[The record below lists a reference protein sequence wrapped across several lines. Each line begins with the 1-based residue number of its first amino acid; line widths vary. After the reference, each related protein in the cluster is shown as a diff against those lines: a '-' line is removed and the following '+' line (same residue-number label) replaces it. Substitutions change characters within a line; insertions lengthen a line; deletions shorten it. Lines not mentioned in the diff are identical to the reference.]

1 MKNIEFVKS
10 CAVLNQLPT
19 TEFPE
24 IVLAGR
30 SNVGK
35 STFINSL
42 FNRKGIA
49 KTSSTP
55 GKTRTINYYLIDKKN
70 YIVDLPG
77 FGYAKVSKKE
87 RAYWERLLITYF
99 SENKNIS
106 RVIHFVDARHKPT
119 QLDILLN
126 NYLIELGLPYI
137 ILLNKVDK
145 LKQSEVV
152 KARKLVMEQFPEL
165 SIGDNL
171 FLSSSVKGISNKEI
185 VSLLKNTLS

>member
-10 CAVLNQLPT
+10 IAVLDQLPST
-19 TEFPE
+19 NLQE

-35 STFINSL
+35 SSFINAL
-42 FNRKGIA
+42 LKRKAIA

-55 GKTRTINYYLIDKKN
+55 GKTRTINYYLIDSKF

-77 FGYAKVSKKE
+77 FGYAKVAKKE
-87 RAYWERLLITYF
+87 RAYWERLLIKYF
-99 SENKNIS
+99 AQNTNIS
-106 RVIHFVDARHKPT
+106 RVIHFVDSRYEPT

-126 NYLIELGLPYI
+126 NYLIELNIPYI
-137 ILLNKVDK
+137 VILNKIDK

-152 KARKLVMEQFPEL
+152 KSRKAVLKQFPEL
-165 SIGDNL
+165 SEGDNL
-171 FLSSSVKGISNKEI
+171 FLSSSVKGTGLKEI
-185 VSLLKNTLS
+185 ASLINNTIT

>member
-1 MKNIEFVKS
+1 MKNIEFIKS
-10 CAVLNQLPT
+10 VSVLNQLPV
-19 TEFPE
+19 TEFKE

-42 FNRKGIA
+42 FKRKGLA

-55 GKTRTINYYLIDKKN
+55 GKTRTINYYLVDSKY

-87 RAYWERLLITYF
+87 RDYWERLLITYF
-99 SENKNIS
+99 SQNKNIS
-106 RVIHFVDARHKPT
+106 RVIHFIDSRHKPT

-126 NYLIELGLPYI
+126 DYLRELNLPYI
-137 ILLNKVDK
+137 VILNKIDK
-145 LKQSEVV
+145 LKQAELVQS
-152 KARKLVMEQFPEL
+152 RKDVIKQFPEL
-165 SIGDNL
+165 SLGDNL
-171 FLSSSVKGISNKEI
+171 YLNSSVIEISNKEI
-185 VSLLKNTLS
+185 YSLINNSLM

>member
-1 MKNIEFVKS
+1 M
-10 CAVLNQLPT
+10 
-19 TEFPE
+19 
-24 IVLAGR
+24 
-30 SNVGK
+30 
-35 STFINSL
+35 

-55 GKTRTINYYLIDKKN
+55 GKTRTINYYLVDNKN

-106 RVIHFVDARHKPT
+106 RVIHFVDSRHKPT

-126 NYLIELGLPYI
+126 NYLKELGLPYI
-137 ILLNKVDK
+137 VLLNKVDK

-152 KARKLVMEQFPEL
+152 KARKIVMEQFPEL
-165 SIGDNL
+165 SLGDNL

>member
-10 CAVLNQLPT
+10 ISVLNQLPKDNL
-19 TEFPE
+19 PE

-42 FNRKGIA
+42 FKRKNIA

-55 GKTRTINYYLIDKKN
+55 GKTRTINYYLVDSKF

-77 FGYAKVSKKE
+77 FGYAKVAKKE
-87 RAYWERLLITYF
+87 REYWERLLVKYF
-99 SENKNIS
+99 SENRNIV
-106 RVIHFVDARHKPT
+106 RVIHFIDSRHKPT

-126 NYLIELGLPYI
+126 QYLRELDLPYI
-137 ILLNKVDK
+137 VILNKIDK
-145 LKQSEVV
+145 LKQSEIV
-152 KARKLVMEQFPEL
+152 KSRKAVMEQFPEL
-165 SIGDNL
+165 SLNDNL
-171 FLSSSVKGISNKEI
+171 FLSSSIKGIGNKSVI
-185 VSLLKNTLS
+185 SLINKIID

>member
-10 CAVLNQLPT
+10 IAVLNQLP
-19 TEFPE
+19 EIKLPE

-42 FNRKGIA
+42 FKRKAIA

-55 GKTRTINYYLIDKKN
+55 GKTRTINYYLVDNKF

-87 RAYWERLLITYF
+87 RDYWERLLLKFF
-99 SENKNIS
+99 SENNNIS
-106 RVIHFVDARHKPT
+106 RVIHFIDSRHSPT

-126 NYLIELGLPYI
+126 EYLKELDLPYI
-137 ILLNKVDK
+137 VLLNKIDK

-152 KARKLVMEQFPEL
+152 KSTREVIKQFPEL

-171 FLSSSVKGISNKEI
+171 FLNSSIKGVSNKDI
-185 VSLLKNTLS
+185 YALINNSVS

>member
-1 MKNIEFVKS
+1 MKKIEFVKS
-10 CAVLNQLPT
+10 ASVLTQLP
-19 TEFPE
+19 EIELPE

-42 FNRKGIA
+42 FKRKGLA

-55 GKTRTINYYLIDKKN
+55 GKTRTINYYLVDEK
-70 YIVDLPG
+70 YYFVDLPG
-77 FGYAKVSKKE
+77 FGYAKVAKKE
-87 RAYWERLLITYF
+87 RAYWERLLINYF

-106 RVIHFVDARHKPT
+106 RVIHFVDARHDAT

-137 ILLNKVDK
+137 VLLNKIDK
-145 LKQSEVV
+145 LKQGEIV
-152 KARKLVMEQFPEL
+152 KRRKTIIQQFPEL
-165 SIGDNL
+165 SLGDNL

-185 VSLLKNTLS
+185 VALLNNTMS

>member
-10 CAVLNQLPT
+10 IAVLNQLP
-19 TEFPE
+19 EIKLPE
-24 IVLAGR
+24 VVLAGR

-42 FNRKGIA
+42 FNRKAIA

-55 GKTRTINYYLIDKKN
+55 GKTRTINYYLIDSKF

-87 RAYWERLLITYF
+87 REYWERLLIKYF

-106 RVIHFVDARHKPT
+106 RVIHFIDSRHSPT

-126 NYLIELGLPYI
+126 NYLKELDIPYI
-137 ILLNKVDK
+137 ILLNKIDK

-152 KARKLVMEQFPEL
+152 KSTKEVLKQFPEL
-165 SIGDNL
+165 SVGDNL
-171 FLSSSVKGISNKEI
+171 FLNSSIKGISNKDI
-185 VSLLKNTLS
+185 PSLINNTIA

>member
-1 MKNIEFVKS
+1 MKNIEFIKS
-10 CAVLNQLPT
+10 VAALNQLPET
-19 TEFPE
+19 ALPE

-42 FNRKGIA
+42 FNRKAIA

-55 GKTRTINYYLIDKKN
+55 GKTRTINYYLVDKKS

-106 RVIHFVDARHKPT
+106 RVIHFVDSRHKPT

-126 NYLIELGLPYI
+126 NYLIELELPYI

-152 KARKLVMEQFPEL
+152 KARKTVMEQFPEL
-165 SIGDNL
+165 SLGDNL
-171 FLSSSVKGISNKEI
+171 FLNSSVRGISNKEI
-185 VSLLKNTLS
+185 VSLIKNTFS